1 LSLGN
6 ALLGLLNDR
15 PMAGYDLKRIFDDTI
30 GFFWTA
36 QMSQIY
42 RELNKLEEKGLV
54 KSEVESQEKRPNRKV
69 YQLTKEGKETFLN
82 WLNRFP
88 DQLSQAS
95 RSQFL
100 MRIFFSSRIKL
111 GELDFE
117 IKRYKKEKEEQ
128 LRYLNKVEQW
138 IKDYSREEKYKDDI
152 FYWNLIIK
160 KGYMNVA
167 TGIEWADECL
177 QLIEQKKR
185 KKRLIA
191 MLIKDTKRGM

>member
-30 GFFWTA
+30 GFFWAA

-42 RELNKLEEKGLV
+42 RELNKLEKKGLV
-54 KSEVESQEKRPNRKV
+54 KSEVEPQEKRPDRKV
-69 YQLTKEGKETFLN
+69 YHLTKEGRETFLR
-82 WLNRFP
+82 WLNKFP

-95 RSQFL
+95 RSRFL

-111 GELDFE
+111 DELAFQ

-128 LRYLNKVEQW
+128 LSYLNKVEQW

-185 KKRLIA
+185 KKE
-191 MLIKDTKRGM
+191 GFNWEH